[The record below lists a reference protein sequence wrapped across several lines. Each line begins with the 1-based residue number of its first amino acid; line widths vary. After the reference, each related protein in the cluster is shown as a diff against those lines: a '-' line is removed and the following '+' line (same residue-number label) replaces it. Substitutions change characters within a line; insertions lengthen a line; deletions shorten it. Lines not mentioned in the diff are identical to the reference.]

1 MERGDGAFLL
11 DEERPDVFQA
21 SVGNLPPGKEVLVR
35 VTYVT
40 ELTVEG
46 RGLRFLIPTTVSPRY
61 APSDDQ
67 RGVGRSDAEALNP
80 PLFWRVPYGLNV
92 SVRLSMPGTI
102 AKLESPS
109 HPISVSM
116 NGREATVSLSQRSA
130 PLDRDFV
137 LAVETE
143 SLDVPQAWVEEED
156 DRSTIAVGFVPQLG
170 DGPVPSEVVF
180 LVDRSGSMGGTSI
193 VELRNALQL
202 CLHSLISGCRFNI
215 IGFGSTYQALFPE
228 PAAYDEASLAT
239 ATAHVRDMEAD
250 LGGTEILRALTFVLE
265 QPRSTLSRV
274 VVLLTDGE
282 VTNTD
287 AVIALAS
294 RHRATARIFTFGI
307 GAGASHHLVNG
318 VARAGG
324 GAAERIYPGERI
336 EPKVLRQFGRLLSP
350 SLADVAVDWGGLSVT
365 QAPATVPPIF
375 SGDRLVLYGFVKELK
390 PATVKLTATLGSGPV
405 TFDVPVDPA
414 GAVAGRTVATLAARA
429 RIRELEE
436 TPEWTSTRGSRQ
448 KNRQASRVTQEI
460 IALSTRYGVISRE
473 TSFVAVERRETPV
486 NGTVQLR
493 RIPIALTAGWGNLE
507 ESRLPD
513 MAAAPTLRSLSGIP
527 LTLGGPP
534 SAGGFIRRVA
544 SAMSLGRRGGAP
556 PSDMPPEPIVQ
567 AGPVRL
573 SSSRTNPMLLALVAL
588 QHADGSWDPSAE
600 FAAILGCKLAD
611 SRVRTRRRFRSGQSS
626 PGLGYGAGARLAGR
640 ARPSSA
646 RRMAPSRG
654 QSPQMAE
661 FCRTARGSR
670 QILDQ
675 GRRDL
680 SAAESLT
687 RSGPRSGHS
696 CRRGPHCL
704 TVSWA
709 ALTGPRPLVPAQ
721 GVWYA
726 LAPLTRQGASTGN
739 MGLRAPPPQGRQP

>member
-1 MERGDGAFLL
+1 
-11 DEERPDVFQA
+11 
-21 SVGNLPPGKEVLVR
+21 
-35 VTYVT
+35 
-40 ELTVEG
+40 
-46 RGLRFLIPTTVSPRY
+46 
-61 APSDDQ
+61 
-67 RGVGRSDAEALNP
+67 
-80 PLFWRVPYGLNV
+80 
-92 SVRLSMPGTI
+92 
-102 AKLESPS
+102 
-109 HPISVSM
+109 
-116 NGREATVSLSQRSA
+116 
-130 PLDRDFV
+130 
-137 LAVETE
+137 
-143 SLDVPQAWVEEED
+143 
-156 DRSTIAVGFVPQLG
+156 
-170 DGPVPSEVVF
+170 
-180 LVDRSGSMGGTSI
+180 
-193 VELRNALQL
+193 
-202 CLHSLISGCRFNI
+202 
-215 IGFGSTYQALFPE
+215 
-228 PAAYDEASLAT
+228 
-239 ATAHVRDMEAD
+239 
-250 LGGTEILRALTFVLE
+250 
-265 QPRSTLSRV
+265 
-274 VVLLTDGE
+274 
-282 VTNTD
+282 
-287 AVIALAS
+287 
-294 RHRATARIFTFGI
+294 
-307 GAGASHHLVNG
+307 
-318 VARAGG
+318 
-324 GAAERIYPGERI
+324 
-336 EPKVLRQFGRLLSP
+336 
-350 SLADVAVDWGGLSVT
+350 
-365 QAPATVPPIF
+365 
-375 SGDRLVLYGFVKELK
+375 
-390 PATVKLTATLGSGPV
+390 
-405 TFDVPVDPA
+405 
-414 GAVAGRTVATLAARA
+414 
-429 RIRELEE
+429 
-436 TPEWTSTRGSRQ
+436 
-448 KNRQASRVTQEI
+448 
-460 IALSTRYGVISRE
+460 
-473 TSFVAVERRETPV
+473 
-486 NGTVQLR
+486 
-493 RIPIALTAGWGNLE
+493 
-507 ESRLPD
+507 

-588 QHADGSWDPSAE
+588 QHADGSWDLFGGVRRNSRVQT
-600 FAAILGCKLAD
+600 GG

-670 QILDQ
+670 QILDW